1 MAIFT
6 YKATNKE
13 GEEYEGSATVA
24 DRFELYSHIQKEGGT
39 IISYAEA
46 SVGSGFTLDKL
57 ISKIFGRVKETDKIV
72 LTRNLSAM
80 LTAGLSLTRAMAVMT
95 RQTKNAKLKGILAGV
110 ESSIEKGG
118 TFHEALIPFPNVFS
132 PLMVAMVKAGE
143 EGGRLAEA
151 LSTISNQLDR
161 SYNLKKKIRG
171 ALIYPSI
178 VIFALVVVGIL
189 MLIFIVPTLTKTFTE
204 LNVELP
210 ASTKFV
216 IAASNFLTHNTATAI
231 ALALLIGGG
240 IWMAQRTRQGRRGFE
255 WALLRVPIVGTLV
268 RETNAARTA
277 RTLSSLL
284 SSGVEIV
291 RSLEITEEVVQNS
304 YYKEVIKE
312 AGERIQKGLPLFEV
326 FNKYEGLYP
335 PLVAELIAVGEE
347 TGKLPDMLLQIAD
360 FYEREVEQKT
370 KDMSTIIEPFLMI
383 IVGSVVGFFAV
394 SMITPIYSITE
405 NI

>member
-13 GEEYEGSATVA
+13 GDEYEGTATVA

-39 IISYAEA
+39 IISYAEGSA
-46 SVGSGFTLDKL
+46 GSGFTLDAL
-57 ISKIFGRVKETDKIV
+57 ISKLFGRVKETDKIV

-80 LTAGLSLTRAMAVMT
+80 LTAGLSLTRAMAVMN
-95 RQTKNAKLKGILAGV
+95 RQTKNKKLKSILGMV
-110 ESSIEKGG
+110 EGSIEKGG
-118 TFHEALIPFPNVFS
+118 TFHEALIPYPNVFS

-143 EGGRLAEA
+143 EGGRLAES

-204 LNVELP
+204 LHVELP

-216 IAASNFLTHNTATAI
+216 IASSNFLTHHTVTAV
-231 ALALLIGGG
+231 ALALIIAGGV
-240 IWMAQRTRQGRRGFE
+240 WMALRTKNGRRSFE
-255 WALLRVPIVGTLV
+255 WLLLRIPIIGTLV

-291 RSLEITEEVVQNS
+291 RSLEITVEVVQNS
-304 YYKEVIKE
+304 YYKEVIVE

-326 FNKYEGLYP
+326 FNKYESLYP